1 MFSRTLLA
9 AAACVAFLADDTGAF
24 SLAPTARLSPV
35 SLATSASKA
44 PRARSGIS
52 LGAPLRMV
60 AAEPST
66 TTNPLK
72 PKARPYSI
80 IDTLPEDYSWI
91 VPDDG
96 REVRERIA
104 KYVEDGDLVETDQQ
118 ILVSWLDNFREALDN
133 APQEDAKKFVVED
146 YFSVLTE
153 LIRKERKRPHYF
165 LDESVTGTHYEP
177 FNSHHDDTRFF
188 DYQQFGVDVTRPL
201 IDWDNS
207 EVVGAENLE
216 KIKAQLDAG
225 ENVVFCSN
233 HQSESDTHCLFTLME
248 DQLGEEYGK
257 IARNTVFI
265 AGERVLRDA
274 IVVPFS
280 RGCSLLTVYSKKHID
295 SDPELKPAK
304 MTHNG
309 KTMKQLGAFFAKGGT
324 CMWFAPSGGRD
335 RRSEETGKVEV
346 EKFDPNAIEMI
357 RQVADKAGAL
367 DKTHFYAMSLATHNI
382 FPPPASVG
390 GALVEQRVVNYVP
403 LRMAVSEEIP
413 PVPVDD
419 SLEGA
424 ELKRAIKESRVKRAE
439 LVYSMMKAD
448 YERIKGYEQ

>member
-9 AAACVAFLADDTGAF
+9 AAACVALLSDDAAAF
-24 SLAPTARLSPV
+24 SLSPTARPSPA
-35 SLATSASKA
+35 SFAARSSQSA
-44 PRARSGIS
+44 RARVGPS

-66 TTNPLK
+66 TTNHLRPS
-72 PKARPYSI
+72 ARPYSI
-80 IDTLPEDYSWI
+80 IDKLPEDYAWI
-91 VPDDG
+91 VPDDDMD
-96 REVRERIA
+96 VHERIA
-104 KYVEDGDLVETDQQ
+104 KYVEDGDLAKTDEM
-118 ILVSWLDNFREALDN
+118 ILVSWLDNFREALNN
-133 APQEDAKKFVVED
+133 APQKEAKDFVVED

-177 FNSHHDDTRFF
+177 FNSHHADTKFF
-188 DYQQFGVDVTRPL
+188 DYQQFGCDVTRPL
-201 IDWDNS
+201 IDWDQS
-207 EVVGAENLE
+207 EVVGAHNIE
-216 KIKAQLDAG
+216 KIKKQLDAG

-233 HQSESDTHCLFTLME
+233 HQSESDTHCMFTLME
-248 DQLGEEYGK
+248 DQLGKEYGD
-257 IARNTVFI
+257 IAKNTVFI

-295 SDPELKPAK
+295 SEPELKTAK
-304 MTHNG
+304 MGHNG
-309 KTMKQLGAFFAKGGT
+309 KTMKQLGAFFAQGGT

-335 RRSEETGKVEV
+335 RRSDETGKVEV
-346 EKFDPNAIEMI
+346 APFDPNSIEMI

-367 DKTHFYAMSLATHNI
+367 EKTHFYAMALATHNI

-413 PVPVDD
+413 PVPVDE
-419 SLEGA
+419 SLQGA
-424 ELKRAIKESRVKRAE
+424 ELKKAIKASRVKRAE
-439 LVYSMMKAD
+439 IVYNMMKED